1 MCGNQVWWTLLFW
14 FWKFCSFLF
23 SFKIGQIFLSDVK
36 YNFSSFGSAQFSNYN
51 TDQTILS
58 HYLNY
63 MYIVNECGNIVLDSS
78 IILSLSLSLI
88 EW

>member
-1 MCGNQVWWTLLFW
+1 MHVHQVWLMLFW

-23 SFKIGQIFLSDVK
+23 SFKIGQISFLDVN
-36 YNFSSFGSAQFSNYN
+36 YNFPYFGSAQFSNFN
-51 TDQTILS
+51 TDQAILS

-63 MYIVNECGNIVLDSS
+63 MYFVNEYGNYS
-78 IILSLSLSLI
+78 IRFLYYSLSLI